1 MSALSPELLEK
12 AYTWSWSR
20 KDTDPLAKAHIHA
33 CFALG
38 PLCDNGRMLLLG
50 RVWAI
55 GLGEDKKL
63 VDRCDKITEHAYAY
77 RDGLARLVLKA
88 MEDSWVGTDADE
100 WRPKTTT
107 VKISIQSPDHNPEG

>member
-12 AYTWSWSR
+12 AYLWSWSR
-20 KDTDPLAKAHIHA
+20 KDTDPLAAAHIHA
-33 CFALG
+33 CFAMG

-50 RVWAI
+50 RVAAI
-55 GLGEDKKL
+55 GSSQGGNL

-77 RDGLARLVLKA
+77 RDGLARLVLEA

-100 WRPKTTT
+100 WRPKGTT
-107 VKISIQSPDHNPEG
+107 VKINLSPDHASKG